1 MIIYPFLYHRI
12 DTDELKQLLRKHNSA
27 FTEEEIFEIGEL
39 FYAGKSG
46 GSVPFDRFVEAVDR
60 VVQLETRDDVARDVD
75 GNPLQIGSCGKF
87 AYSEFELSHLIRN
100 TIADTCLSFRS
111 NRKRVSVLSLP
122 R

>member
-1 MIIYPFLYHRI
+1 MMIYSFLYHRI

-46 GSVPFDRFVEAVDR
+46 GSVSFDRFVEAVDR
-60 VVQLETRDDVARDVD
+60 VVQLETRDNVERDVD

-87 AYSEFELSHLIRN
+87 
-100 TIADTCLSFRS
+100 
-111 NRKRVSVLSLP
+111 K
-122 R
+122 